1 MVIALSLFVFTFDRW
16 KHKSKLEVQS
26 ALARTI
32 FEMNPYKYRPHSVD
46 STSLSGNA
54 AYGTGRHDDRDDD
67 DHYDVPKING

>member
-1 MVIALSLFVFTFDRW
+1 M
-16 KHKSKLEVQS
+16 QS